1 MYILQN
7 EWRSQFSS
15 FKLVIANLPNVS
27 NTKIALKEV
36 SNALFVFVLS
46 WKTQRYYVSVLEVN
60 NKDIKGTLV
69 NVVLVT
75 LQSI

>member
-1 MYILQN
+1 MQN
-7 EWRSQFSS
+7 EWRSLFSS

-27 NTKIALKEV
+27 KTKVARKEV

-46 WKTQRYYVSVLEVN
+46 WKTQRHYVSVLEVN

-75 LQSI
+75 L